1 MNPYPRWQYNE
12 MQQVGTDYF
21 DEKNVESYD
30 LILIEEVVRYPE
42 SDCEPAAIRNME
54 ADKEERVY

>member
-1 MNPYPRWQYNE
+1 